1 MGWDGNGRFGHVY
14 RKLMF
19 VSVGY
24 LPPQKC
30 LRKNAPSHTPTEY
43 RKLGLGYKI
52 LRSLRLGN
60 LASVRWG
67 TASHKDAKLYISE
80 MTLIVTGPGQDQ
92 LRNLHMYACV
102 WGARPNVRNLLEEP
116 NRR

>member
-24 LPPQKC
+24 LPPQKW
-30 LRKNAPSHTPTEY
+30 LRKNASSHTMTEC
-43 RKLGLGYKI
+43 RKLGLGYKM
-52 LRSLRLGN
+52 LRSLQLGN
-60 LASVRWG
+60 LAG
-67 TASHKDAKLYISE
+67 EQHPTKLYISE

-92 LRNLHMYACV
+92 PGTYVCMLTYGRRDRMY
-102 WGARPNVRNLLEEP
+102 GIF
-116 NRR
+116 